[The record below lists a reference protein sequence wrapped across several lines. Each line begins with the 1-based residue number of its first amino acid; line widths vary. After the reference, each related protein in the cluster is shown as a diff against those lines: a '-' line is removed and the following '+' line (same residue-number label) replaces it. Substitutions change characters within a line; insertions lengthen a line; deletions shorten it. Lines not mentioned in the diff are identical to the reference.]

1 MFQHILLSGERDTS
15 LEFASLSVGVMH
27 KLKQLM
33 QIISQISP
41 FKPNYS
47 DLARDISVAR
57 NDLKDYLFYR
67 ASLKIHKILYIKQ

>member
-1 MFQHILLSGERDTS
+1 MR
-15 LEFASLSVGVMH
+15 

-47 DLARDISVAR
+47 DLARDISVNR
-57 NDLKDYLFYR
+57 SDLKDYLFYMEN
-67 ASLKIHKILYIKQ
+67 LE